1 MLRVPHARSA
11 VAAVVAIALA
21 LALPISPASAA
32 GTVPAKAGLVNYVGA
47 STTSLTVDWADIPG
61 ATSYYVYAGTSHAQ
75 VTRPEQPV
83 NRKVTTSKAT
93 VTGLTPGRAY
103 FIQVRGVSSAGMGLR
118 SAPVAHE
125 TITAQATLPATAP
138 SYLAVSWNVC
148 SNVCS
153 GFSSR
158 KAIVDKRIGE
168 LAPDLVGLQEASKYT
183 TAPSGYRFVF
193 NGQNDVLVRNG
204 TFAPV
209 AAKSG
214 GPTSGAK
221 LFPSTYAAA
230 GKGMSWAAVR
240 HSSGAYLLI
249 VNTHL
254 VVGTSASLVRQREYE
269 AGKLADTVTATLT
282 TLNKTHRSL
291 TDWTKVPV
299 VIMGDF
305 NTHKSRVGDKTM
317 AVLEQR
323 GWHDAYDQARVLSLQ
338 HYNTAN
344 QGFTLT
350 PFVSVTWGDHV
361 DKVLV
366 RPSRSVV
373 HRWANAG
380 KTAGGKWIGPLGS
393 DHHPLSVRL
402 SVR

>member
-11 VAAVVAIALA
+11 VAVIVAIALA
-21 LALPISPASAA
+21 LVLPVSPASAA
-32 GTVPAKAGLVNYVGA
+32 AAVPAKPGLVNYVGA

-75 VTRPEQPV
+75 VTRPEHPV
-83 NRKVTTSKAT
+83 NQKVTTSKAT
-93 VTGLTPGRAY
+93 VTGLKPGVAY
-103 FIQVRGVSSAGMGLR
+103 FIQVRGVSSAGMGPR
-118 SAPVAHE
+118 SSPVAHE
-125 TITAQATLPATAP
+125 TITAQATLPSTWP
-138 SYLAVSWNVC
+138 SYHAVSWNVC

-158 KAIVDKRIGE
+158 KTVIDRRIAE
-168 LAPDLVGLQEASKYT
+168 LAPDIVGLQEASKYT
-183 TAPSGYRFVF
+183 AAPSGYRFAY
-193 NGQNDVLVRNG
+193 NGQNDILIRNG
-204 TFAPV
+204 RFAPV

-214 GPTSGAK
+214 GATSGAAV
-221 LFPSTYAAA
+221 FPSTYAPA

-240 HSSGAYLLI
+240 HSSSAYLL
-249 VNTHL
+249 VVDTHL

-269 AGKLADTVTATLT
+269 AGKLADAISATLT
-282 TLNKTHRSL
+282 KLNKTHRSL
-291 TDWTKVPV
+291 TDWTKAPV
-299 VIMGDF
+299 IVMGDF
-305 NTHKSRVGDKTM
+305 NTHKSRTGDKTM

-344 QGFTLT
+344 PTMSLT
-350 PFVSVTWGDHV
+350 PFVSVTWGDHI

-373 HRWANAG
+373 FRWANAG
-380 KTAGGKWIGPLGS
+380 KTANGKWIGPLGS
-393 DHHPLSVRL
+393 DHHPLSVRVGL
-402 SVR
+402 R

>member
-11 VAAVVAIALA
+11 VAVIVAIALA
-21 LALPISPASAA
+21 LTLPASPAFAA
-32 GTVPAKAGLVNYVGA
+32 SVPPKAGLVNYVGA
-47 STTSLTVDWADIPG
+47 STTTLTVDWADIPG

-75 VTRPEQPV
+75 VTRPEHPV
-83 NRKVTTSKAT
+83 NQKVTISKAT
-93 VTGLTPGRAY
+93 VTGLKPGIAY
-103 FIQVRGVSSAGMGLR
+103 FIQVRGVSSAGMGQR

-125 TITAQATLPATAP
+125 TITAQATLPSTWP
-138 SYLAVSWNVC
+138 SYRAVSWNVC

-153 GFSSR
+153 GISSR
-158 KAIVDKRIGE
+158 KAIIDKRIAE
-168 LAPDLVGLQEASKYT
+168 LAPDIVSLQEASKYT
-183 TAPSGYRFVF
+183 AAPSGYRFAY
-193 NGQNDVLVRNG
+193 NGQNDILIRNG
-204 TFAPV
+204 RFAPV

-214 GPTSGAK
+214 GATSGAT
-221 LFPSTYAAA
+221 LFPSTYASA

-240 HSSGAYLLI
+240 HSSGAYLLV

-269 AGKLADTVTATLT
+269 AGKLADAISATLT
-282 TLNKTHRSL
+282 KLNRTHRSL
-291 TDWTKVPV
+291 TDWTNAPV
-299 VIMGDF
+299 IVMGDF
-305 NTHKSRVGDKTM
+305 NTHTSRVGDRTM

-344 QGFTLT
+344 PTMSLT

-373 HRWANAG
+373 FRWANAG
-380 KTAGGKWIGPLGS
+380 KTSGGKWIGPLGS
-393 DHHPLSVRL
+393 DHHPLAVTLGLR
-402 SVR
+402 